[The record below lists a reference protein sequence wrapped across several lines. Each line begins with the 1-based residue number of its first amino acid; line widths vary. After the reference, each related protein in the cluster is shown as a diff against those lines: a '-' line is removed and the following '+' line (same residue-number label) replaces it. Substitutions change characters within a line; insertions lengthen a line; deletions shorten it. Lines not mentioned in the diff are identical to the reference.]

1 MRVVEIILPEGLK
14 SISEKEK
21 DHSFNSLHWTMEDSD
36 GSERSIPTKPSNT
49 SADEELLLQ
58 RKEERHGRNP
68 SGGSSGCTSGH
79 ASVSSSLTSGTQMS
93 SDSGTEVDQ
102 RPPSPDGVFE
112 ESSGW
117 EASSLR
123 QRNVSSLRGDP
134 YLKMGKNSANGSGS
148 VARST
153 PNLTDL
159 EAVGVNAS
167 GQGCCGLGTGSSSTG
182 YISMPSSEEMGSGTI
197 PANIID
203 DGYCCLGLDES
214 SRPLED
220 VKSPLQQ
227 SHASKGYV
235 SLSNVMKTISSP
247 ILSPQ
252 HHQPMHT
259 IQPVSPVHTSQPTGY
274 VTNVPSR
281 PSSQELSPTKEYVMS
296 GDISDLGS
304 DRRNSPS
311 KFLFEEDEDGLNI
324 NFELENDA
332 DSYSSYELRG
342 TESLDD
348 LTNLEAETLGTEKEL
363 PKSNV
368 GYVTFTEPTS
378 NINLISKSSG
388 ITGGSSGYVPHKQFN
403 KEDILS
409 LAQTTTSNK
418 DLKEPCT
425 KVFPPSGRIPK
436 SPTNV

>member
-227 SHASKGYV
+227 SHPSKGYV

-311 KFLFEEDEDGLNI
+311 KFLFEEDKDGLNI

-348 LTNLEAETLGTEKEL
+348 LTNLEDETLGTEKEL

-378 NINLISKSSG
+378 NINLISKSL
-388 ITGGSSGYVPHKQFN
+388 TGGSSGYVPHKQFN

-409 LAQTTTSNK
+409 LAQTTTANK